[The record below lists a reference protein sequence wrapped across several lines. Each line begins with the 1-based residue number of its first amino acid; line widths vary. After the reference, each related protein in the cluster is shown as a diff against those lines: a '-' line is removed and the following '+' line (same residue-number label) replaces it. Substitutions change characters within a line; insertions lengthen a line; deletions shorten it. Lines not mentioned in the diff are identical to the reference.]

1 LFFFSD
7 FLLIISP
14 TNYPGFAL
22 AWLDLISCK
31 IFISN
36 FLEVDKSLR
45 RKEIMIRYEKY
56 LSLLIDLLSYLK
68 SFSNEIIS
76 NYNCK
81 IFLEEVYKFFFLLC
95 NTYPDF
101 ISGYYYLL
109 LSPLSGNNFIQ
120 LKNIILSCYPREY
133 NLPDPLNEEM
143 KDINLKKSANV
154 LFDINK
160 LFDKWKFKELIDNF
174 LEKKNELSLKEIIE
188 ELNSIQ
194 ESDQRSY
201 NINALVLYWAQS
213 KMKNIIEKK
222 IANKEVYNF
231 FNYLFIN
238 LDNENRDLLIN
249 AFLNELRF
257 NSQQTVFFSS
267 LLNYIF
273 YEIKDDYIKEHILK
287 NMLERLLYKP
297 YPWGLIPTFIIMT
310 KNPKQNLSKYIN
322 KDILDRFI
330 TCCKDKSL
338 NNFSMK

>member
-1 LFFFSD
+1 
-7 FLLIISP
+7 
-14 TNYPGFAL
+14 
-22 AWLDLISCK
+22 
-31 IFISN
+31 
-36 FLEVDKSLR
+36 
-45 RKEIMIRYEKY
+45 
-56 LSLLIDLLSYLK
+56 
-68 SFSNEIIS
+68 
-76 NYNCK
+76 
-81 IFLEEVYKFFFLLC
+81 
-95 NTYPDF
+95 
-101 ISGYYYLL
+101 
-109 LSPLSGNNFIQ
+109 
-120 LKNIILSCYPREY
+120 
-133 NLPDPLNEEM
+133 
-143 KDINLKKSANV
+143 
-154 LFDINK
+154 
-160 LFDKWKFKELIDNF
+160 
-174 LEKKNELSLKEIIE
+174 
-188 ELNSIQ
+188 
-194 ESDQRSY
+194 
-201 NINALVLYWAQS
+201 
-213 KMKNIIEKK
+213 MKNIIEKK